1 MTTELR
7 DKVVRLEAKMETI
20 ESVPTRIVRLEAGFS
35 NMKST
40 LEDIRLQGMEASRR
54 EDVHYTKIS
63 KTIED
68 NHSKVMARIGNV
80 EDKQKTIYTSFN
92 VAFFCCALL
101 VGGVYLWANV
111 LSPSLSTR
119 IVHDSRGPLTTSR
132 VVVPPAPLPPRQLME
147 PKKQ

>member
-7 DKVVRLEAKMETI
+7 DKVVRLEAKMEGI
-20 ESVPTRIVRLEAGFS
+20 EGLPARTVQLESGFS

-54 EDVHYTKIS
+54 EDAHYTKIS

-68 NHSKVMARIGNV
+68 NHSKIMARIGNV

-119 IVHDSRGPLTTSR
+119 IAHDSRGPLTTSR
-132 VVVPPAPLPPRQLME
+132 VTVPPAPLPPRQLME